1 MSGWRMAI
9 TAVAALLRHLAAY
22 WLLLNSVCLLLAAN
36 QLLPAL
42 PWPWPFGNDAGQLLG
57 PALAAAICGGITA
70 FPPRGPIHWLLPLGV
85 SLSCTLLLNLTIV
98 LTWSLNNSVRQISH
112 PNAAPL
118 PLPELAW
125 SLLLAAGIC
134 ALSSLYDARQR
145 RLATTHKHHE
155 DA

>member
-1 MSGWRMAI
+1 MSSWRG
-9 TAVAALLRHLAAY
+9 AVGPVASLLRHLAAY
-22 WLLLNSVCLLLAAN
+22 WLLLNSICLLLAAN

-42 PWPWPFGNDAGQLLG
+42 PWHWPFGNDAGQLLG

-70 FPPRGPIHWLLPLGV
+70 FPPSRPIHWLLPLGV
-85 SLSCTLLLNLTIV
+85 SLSCTLLLVLTIV

-112 PNAAPL
+112 SNAAPL

-134 ALSSLYDARQR
+134 ALSSLYDANR
-145 RLATTHKHHE
+145 RRRAVTQQT
-155 DA
+155 